1 MVNNIKRDPFEI
13 AGGLDDQ
20 KSFMALGG
28 ALASPSTPRSDQSSA
43 ALRQV
48 LPRRAGRDWLVAD
61 AHGPLSTLTALSV
74 VPEHKLRLCH
84 DRDELT
90 IRRCDARLPHH
101 RSPPVSPTIRLPTGA
116 ALMKLVLLSIVA
128 VRPPSVRF
136 VSVPSAPNVSAKAMT
151 APPCSTAG
159 RVQSSSRTI
168 ISATILSGYSADNLD
183 AEKCRERQWFFR

>member
-28 ALASPSTPRSDQSSA
+28 ALASPSTPRSDQPVASA

-90 IRRCDARLPHH
+90 IGRCDARLPHH
-101 RSPPVSPTIRLPTGA
+101 RSPPA
-116 ALMKLVLLSIVA
+116 D
-128 VRPPSVRF
+128 PPPLKWSDLRYVF
-136 VSVPSAPNVSAKAMT
+136 DIKEDCNGKEAIQA
-151 APPCSTAG
+151 
-159 RVQSSSRTI
+159 
-168 ISATILSGYSADNLD
+168 
-183 AEKCRERQWFFR
+183 